1 MSATKSDNRGK
12 TQISYISLDDLTEL
26 LDGRAEGP
34 DNEKLFDDMTKLIND
49 GLEKGKKEEG

>member
-34 DNEKLFDDMTKLIND
+34 DNEKLFDMTKLIND